1 MIINSSVETLQ
12 LLKMIQFEEVDSF
25 HPKTV
30 VSQLKMKFSFIG
42 AILPIRDCGQR

>member
-12 LLKMIQFEEVDSF
+12 LLKMIQFEKVDSF

>member
-12 LLKMIQFEEVDSF
+12 LLKLIQSLKVDSF

-30 VSQLKMKFSFIG
+30 VSQLFIG
-42 AILPIRDCGQR
+42 AIVPIWDCGQR